1 MSRCPPFW
9 VDSPHI
15 LISEA
20 SQFFPFAESDQRC
33 TASALNSFTRFGL
46 YLGVALALIRM
57 EPMWLLLGVAFAVF
71 AVGAWKYMLARGSL
85 REGFGSIENPGMG
98 GVPQFGTEDIGLS
111 RIAREFINSSS
122 AGGFVDTSL
131 VDELYVPDVIGST
144 STARTQPSAANP
156 FMNILMTEYSDNP
169 LRPAAANVQ
178 NVGVRAS
185 LDTYFDTM
193 FAADPGDTFNRTQSQ
208 RQWVTMPSTT
218 IPNDQDSYQ
227 NWLYR
232 VEGRTCKEGNLGAC
246 NFSTDNKMPWREMR
260 PTT

>member
-1 MSRCPPFW
+1 M
-9 VDSPHI
+9 
-15 LISEA
+15 SEA
-20 SQFFPFAESDQRC
+20 TQFFPFAEAEQRC

-46 YLGVALALIRM
+46 YLGTALALIRM

-71 AVGAWKYMLARGSL
+71 AVGAWKYMSARGSL
-85 REGFGSIENPGMG
+85 REGFVPDMG
-98 GVPQFGTEDIGLS
+98 GVPQTGTEDI
-111 RIAREFINSSS
+111 
-122 AGGFVDTSL
+122 VDTSF
-131 VDELYVPDVIGST
+131 VDELYVPDVIGGGP
-144 STARTQPSAANP
+144 TARTQPTAANP
-156 FMNILMTEYSDNP
+156 FMNVLMSEYSDNP

-178 NVGVRAS
+178 SVAVRNE
-185 LDTYFDTM
+185 LDSYFDTM

-218 IPNDQDSYQ
+218 IPNDQESYQ

-246 NFSTDNKMPWREMR
+246 NFSTDNKMPWREMK

>member
-1 MSRCPPFW
+1 M
-9 VDSPHI
+9 
-15 LISEA
+15 SEA
-20 SQFFPFAESDQRC
+20 TQFFPFSEDEQRC

-46 YLGVALALIRM
+46 YLGAALAIIRM

-71 AVGAWKYMLARGSL
+71 AIGAWKYMSARGSL
-85 REGFGSIENPGMG
+85 REGFDPGMG
-98 GVPQFGTEDIGLS
+98 GVSQAGTEDI
-111 RIAREFINSSS
+111 
-122 AGGFVDTSL
+122 VDTSF
-131 VDELYVPDVIGST
+131 VDELYVPDVIGGGP
-144 STARTQPSAANP
+144 TARTQPTAANP
-156 FMNILMTEYSDNP
+156 FMNVLMSEYSDNP

-178 NVGVRAS
+178 NVAVRNE

-218 IPNDQDSYQ
+218 IPNDQESYQ

-246 NFSTDNKMPWREMR
+246 NFSTDNKMPWREMK